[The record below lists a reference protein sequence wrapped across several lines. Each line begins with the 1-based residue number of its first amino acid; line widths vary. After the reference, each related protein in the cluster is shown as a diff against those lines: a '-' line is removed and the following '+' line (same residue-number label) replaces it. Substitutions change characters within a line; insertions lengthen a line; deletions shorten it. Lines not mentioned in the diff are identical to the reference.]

1 MDSEEG
7 LKHMTGDLPLFSRA
21 TTLPSTRSVDCT
33 HYTCRRNNFK
43 TLKFLTLYAAY
54 YCNSEMKIQISNA
67 QNATFIDGNGY
78 LSVGNESESS
88 AVRSQSEL

>member
-1 MDSEEG
+1 MDSNEG
-7 LKHMTGDLPLFSRA
+7 LENMTGDLPLFSGA
-21 TTLPSTRSVDCT
+21 ITLPSTRSVDCT

-43 TLKFLTLYAAY
+43 TLKFLALYAAN
-54 YCNSEMKIQISNA
+54 YCKSEMKIQTSNA
-67 QNATFIDGNGY
+67 QNAIFADGNGY